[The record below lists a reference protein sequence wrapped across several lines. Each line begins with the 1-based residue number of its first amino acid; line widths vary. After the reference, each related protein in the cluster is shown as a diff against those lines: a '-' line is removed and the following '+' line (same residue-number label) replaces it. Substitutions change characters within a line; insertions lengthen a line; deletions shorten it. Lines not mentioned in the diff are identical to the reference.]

1 MTKKYQNFHYK
12 SNRLQ
17 QLRGFCYAAQFGN
30 ISRAATHMGLTHSA
44 VSLQIKSLEDDL
56 GIQLFARNGPQIDL
70 TEEGLRLLKMALP
83 LVDGIESLPH
93 QFKKEL
99 EITQRTELR
108 IAANSTTLNFV
119 LPPIAV
125 EHLAAH
131 PGIYLSIH
139 YAEHLE
145 AMEKLLKGE
154 VDVALLPKREH
165 LPFPKECEYLPMFY
179 YTPSLITR
187 PDHPLAGRKKLTVQE
202 ISRYELT
209 LPAEELRVIPNLYDI
224 FPKHNISK
232 KLRINFVNWETTRK
246 YIEAGLVISISSDVI
261 IGKDDALV
269 ATPLSHL
276 FPIADYGFVFR
287 RGKHLPE
294 KVLHLIDTAKSHAQ
308 KNNHKSS

>member
-1 MTKKYQNFHYK
+1 MSQIYQQFHYK
-12 SNRLQ
+12 NNRLQ

-30 ISRAATHMGLTHSA
+30 ISRAAEHMGLTHSA

-56 GIQLFARNGPQIDL
+56 GIRLFTRNGPQIEL
-70 TEEGLRLLKMALP
+70 TDEGIRLLDMALP
-83 LVDGIESLPH
+83 FVDGIENLPH
-93 QFKKEL
+93 LFKKEL

-119 LPPIAV
+119 LPSIARD
-125 EHLAAH
+125 HLATH
-131 PGIYLSIH
+131 PDIYLTIH
-139 YAEHLE
+139 YAEHHE
-145 AMEKLLKGE
+145 AMEKLIKGE

-165 LPFPKECEYLPMFY
+165 LPFPNECEYVPMFY

-187 PDHPLAGRKKLTVQE
+187 HDHPLAGRKKLSVQE
-202 ISRYELT
+202 ISLYELT
-209 LPAEELRVIPNLYDI
+209 LPSEDLRVIPNLYDI

-261 IGKDDALV
+261 IDKNDTLV

-276 FPIADYGFVFR
+276 FSVVDYGFVFR
-287 RGKHLPE
+287 RGKILPE
-294 KVLHLIDTAKSHAQ
+294 KLVHFMDTASRDVR
-308 KNNHKSS
+308 